1 MKFCRVIPVFVMAF
15 FLLGADMVLA
25 GQPQISVTR
34 GLMEIAS
41 VKAGKD
47 AEVRYS
53 FSNLGDAPLVISDV
67 KTTCGCTVAE
77 LSAKTIPP
85 GGDGYVRVVFHAEK
99 RRELTQKYIYL
110 YTNDPSHPKVQLTL
124 QAQVDTDVDWSPD
137 SLAANWPIH
146 DGVVGTVTIQSYSMK
161 DLTFSP
167 PTSQNGLVQPELEKK
182 GARTY
187 ILTVKV
193 PADAKFARQDVVLL
207 KNSSDDFPL
216 IKIPVYF
223 RMPSKLLVSPARN
236 VFWAQM
242 GQQPVVRHIVISRK
256 DKQPIHIR
264 SVTPS
269 LPCFKVRILQ
279 NDNVK
284 GLLEVSLVPDNMGAG
299 PCDAYL
305 HIVTDVEE
313 MNLNLPCKIK
323 PADEKKGS

>member
-1 MKFCRVIPVFVMAF
+1 MKTSRVIPVFILAL
-15 FLLGADMVLA
+15 FLLSTGVVLA

-41 VKAGKD
+41 VKAGKE
-47 AEVRYS
+47 AEVRYT

-110 YTNDPSHPKVQLTL
+110 YTNDPNRPKVQLTL
-124 QAQVDTDVDWSPD
+124 QAQVDTDVDWSPN
-137 SLAANWPIH
+137 SLTANWPVRN
-146 DGVVGTVTIQSYSMK
+146 GVVGTVTIQSYSMK

-167 PTSQNGLVQPELEKK
+167 PTTQSGLVQPVLEKK

-187 ILTVKV
+187 VLTVKV
-193 PADAKFARQDVVLL
+193 PADANFARQDVVLL

-223 RMPSKLLVSPARN
+223 RMPSKLTVSPSRN
-236 VFWAQM
+236 VFWTQV
-242 GQQPVVRHIVISRK
+242 GQRPVVRHIVISRK
-256 DKQPIHIR
+256 DGQPVHIR

-284 GLLEVSLVPDNMGAG
+284 GLLEVSLVSEGMGAG

-305 HIVTDVEE
+305 HIVTDVQE
-313 MNLNLPCKIK
+313 MNLNLPCNIR